1 MNRREMHYQAMLQ
14 ELGAA
19 YYQAVHGQGSA
30 AKVASAVQA
39 VTKADAETTGQP
51 QTPGQPG
58 PSATGGSAHWGKPL
72 RIRDVMTAPALSVT
86 QHTTYKQV
94 ARLLSERQVS

>member
-39 VTKADAETTGQP
+39 VAKADAETTGQP
-51 QTPGQPG
+51 QARPGHPG
-58 PSATGGSAHWGKPL
+58 PVATGGLTGASAGGSA
-72 RIRDVMTAPALSVT
+72 T
-86 QHTTYKQV
+86 
-94 ARLLSERQVS
+94 

>member
-1 MNRREMHYQAMLQ
+1 MDRREMHYQAMLR

-39 VTKADAETTGQP
+39 VDKADAESAGPGDPARPPHRLTG
-51 QTPGQPG
+51 PG
-58 PSATGGSAHWGKPL
+58 AGGSA
-72 RIRDVMTAPALSVT
+72 TS
-86 QHTTYKQV
+86 
-94 ARLLSERQVS
+94 